1 MFMIFLFNLQ
11 RKIRASLSFFY
22 NKTEKVDF
30 KIEKIINETHNLL
43 IKNFKLKKIEKKKTH
58 KIFSKEI
65 FELIK
70 NKEQLNFLQNS
81 RVQKIFFIHNRIF
94 LLKYFLRLYFSEKW
108 FFWKK
113 ILKENNIGN
122 PIRYFLIPFTSGNKI
137 FQAYHLKKYED
148 SIGIKV
154 KDFDLIFEFG
164 GGYGNMASNFNI
176 INKKSKYFIFDTFEV
191 SLLQYYYLRRMN
203 LDVNFN
209 SNKIKKINLYYS
221 LDSLKKCLK
230 KNKQKKKL
238 FIANWSLSEVP
249 FSLRSKLKFVF
260 NDFNFQLI
268 SFQNQFEG
276 INNLKYFKNINLLN
290 KSKKR
295 SSLILG
301 VDNYKDNCYL
311 FSKKKI

>member
-1 MFMIFLFNLQ
+1 MIFLFNLQ

-22 NKTEKVDF
+22 NNKEKADV
-30 KIEKIINETHNLL
+30 KIEKIINETYNLL
-43 IKNFKLKKIEKKKTH
+43 INNYEFKEIEKKKTH

-70 NKEQLNFLQNS
+70 NKQQLNFLQNS

-94 LLKYFLRLYFSEKW
+94 LLKYFLKLYFSKKW

-113 ILKENNIGN
+113 ILKENNVGN

-148 SIGIKV
+148 SMRIKV
-154 KDFDLIFEFG
+154 KDFDWIFEFG
-164 GGYGNMASNFNI
+164 GGYGNMASNFNV
-176 INKKSKYFIFDTFEV
+176 INEKSKYFIFDTFEV

-203 LDVNFN
+203 FDINFN
-209 SNKIKKINLYYS
+209 SNKIKKINLFYS
-221 LDSLKKCLK
+221 LDGLKKCLK

-260 NDFNFQLI
+260 TDFDFQLI

-276 INNLKYFKNINLLN
+276 INNLKYFEKINFFN
-290 KSKKR
+290 KSRKR
-295 SSLILG
+295 TSVILP

-311 FSKKKI
+311 FSKKKN

>member
-1 MFMIFLFNLQ
+1 MIFLFNLQ

-22 NKTEKVDF
+22 SKTEKVDF
-30 KIEKIINETHNLL
+30 KIEKIINETNNLL
-43 IKNFKLKKIEKKKTH
+43 INNFKFKEIEKKKTH

-65 FELIK
+65 FKLIK
-70 NKEQLNFLQNS
+70 NKKQLNFLQNS
-81 RVQKIFFIHNRIF
+81 KVQKIFFIHNRFF
-94 LLKYFLRLYFSEKW
+94 LFKYFLKLYFSDKW

-113 ILKENNIGN
+113 ILKENNIGS

-148 SIGIKV
+148 SMGINV
-154 KDFDLIFEFG
+154 KEFDLIFEFG

-209 SNKIKKINLYYS
+209 SNKIKKINLFYS
-221 LDSLKKCLK
+221 LNSLKKYLK
-230 KNKQKKKL
+230 KNKQKKRL

-249 FSLRSKLKFVF
+249 FSLRSKLGFVF
-260 NDFNFQLI
+260 NDFDFQMI

-301 VDNYKDNCYL
+301 VDSYKDNCYL

>member
-1 MFMIFLFNLQ
+1 MIFLFNLQ

-22 NKTEKVDF
+22 NNKEKADV
-30 KIEKIINETHNLL
+30 KIEKIINETYNLL
-43 IKNFKLKKIEKKKTH
+43 INNYEFKEIEKKKTH

-70 NKEQLNFLQNS
+70 NKQQLNFLQNS

-94 LLKYFLRLYFSEKW
+94 LLKYFLKLYFSKKW

-113 ILKENNIGN
+113 ILKENNVGN

-148 SIGIKV
+148 SMRIKV
-154 KDFDLIFEFG
+154 KDFDWIFEFG
-164 GGYGNMASNFNI
+164 GGYGNMASNFNV
-176 INKKSKYFIFDTFEV
+176 INEKSKYFIFDTFEV

-203 LDVNFN
+203 FDINFN
-209 SNKIKKINLYYS
+209 SNKIKKINLFYS
-221 LDSLKKCLK
+221 LDGLKKCLK

-249 FSLRSKLKFVF
+249 CSLRSKLKFVF
-260 NDFNFQLI
+260 TDFDFQLI

-276 INNLKYFKNINLLN
+276 INNLKYFEKINFFN
-290 KSKKR
+290 KSRKR
-295 SSLILG
+295 TSVILP

-311 FSKKKI
+311 FSKKKN